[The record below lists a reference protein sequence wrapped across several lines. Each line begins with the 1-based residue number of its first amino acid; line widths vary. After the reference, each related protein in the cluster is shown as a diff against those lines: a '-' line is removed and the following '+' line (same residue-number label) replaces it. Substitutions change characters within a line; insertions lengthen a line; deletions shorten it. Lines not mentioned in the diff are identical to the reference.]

1 MYSKGTCVHTL
12 CLIFID
18 FLRDGRCS
26 PLNTL
31 RCTANSP
38 RNNRKGSSILR
49 PQVSDV
55 LCIFVNSSPS
65 WVLRGCLFHNQKSL
79 TIAISEWFVT
89 LMNCKKNKKKSEKYI
104 VSSIFVFT
112 RNTNHDAAHTFEL
125 SWIED
130 FTQVVNTNGR
140 LNIQTSNGQVIHK
153 NRTLTQ
159 TLLQP
164 AQETKRLSTVISPGN
179 QPAINQTC
187 SKSDSC
193 I

>member
-1 MYSKGTCVHTL
+1 MTYVHTP

-18 FLRDGRCS
+18 FLRDSQHRQ
-26 PLNTL
+26 LNTL
-31 RCTANSP
+31 RCTANSH
-38 RNNRKGSSILR
+38 RNKRKGSSILR

-55 LCIFVNSSPS
+55 LYVFVNSPPS

-79 TIAISEWFVT
+79 TIAINEWFVI
-89 LMNCKKNKKKSEKYI
+89 LMNCKKNQKKSEKYI
-104 VSSIFVFT
+104 VSSVFVFT
-112 RNTNHDAAHTFEL
+112 RNTNHDAAHTFDL

-130 FTQVVNTNGR
+130 FTQVVNKNER
-140 LNIQTSNGQVIHK
+140 LNIQMSNGQVVHK

-187 SKSDSC
+187 SKSDSR